1 MAKGIELSLKE
12 GDKAP
17 AFKTSTNGG
26 KTVQL
31 KDFKGKYVV
40 LYFYPKDNTPG
51 CNKEACAF
59 RDRHGEFGEANAVVL
74 GVSVDSVKSH
84 DKFVDKF
91 DLPFQLL
98 SDESKEIV
106 NAYGVWG
113 QKQFMGRTFDGTHR
127 VTFLI
132 DPKGKIARIWPKVKP
147 ETHPVEVLEAIQA
160 L

>member
-1 MAKGIELSLKE
+1 
-12 GDKAP
+12 
-17 AFKTSTNGG
+17 
-26 KTVQL
+26 
-31 KDFKGKYVV
+31 
-40 LYFYPKDNTPG
+40 
-51 CNKEACAF
+51 
-59 RDRHGEFGEANAVVL
+59 VVL

-147 ETHPVEVLEAIQA
+147 ETHPAEVLEAIQA